1 MERRRVVVTGLG
13 TVNPLGH
20 DVANTWEAVK
30 AGKSGI
36 DRITVFDTE
45 DFAAKIAGEVKKF
58 DPSVWMERKEAR
70 KLARFTQFAM
80 AGSAQAMED
89 SGLDKGGAD
98 PERVGVI
105 LGNGIGGY
113 EVTEEGIRQLALK
126 GPRGVAPMTIPKMI
140 INEGPAN
147 VAIKYGLL
155 GPCYAL
161 VTACAS
167 ATDAI
172 GAALNAIRYGQIDV
186 AVTGG
191 MEAAIT
197 PFGIAGFIKLTALS
211 TQNNDN
217 PQIASRPFDKDRD
230 GFIMGEGAGI
240 LILEEL
246 THALDR
252 GAKIY
257 GEVAGYGMSCDAYHL
272 TSPDVEGNGPARS
285 MKWALQ
291 DAGMDPSEIDYFN
304 AHGTSTPTNDP
315 LETMAIKKAFGDHA
329 YKMPISSTKSMT
341 AHMVGGAGGME
352 AIISLMAMRD
362 GFIPPTINLDNPDER
377 CDLDYVPKVGR
388 KADLRAV
395 MSDSL
400 GFGGH
405 NGSLVFKKF
414 EE

>member
-13 TVNPLGH
+13 TVNPLAH
-20 DVANTWEAVK
+20 DVANTWEAIR
-30 AGKSGI
+30 AGKSGVAN
-36 DRITVFDTE
+36 ITAFDTE
-45 DFAAKIAGEVKKF
+45 EYASKVAGEVKNF
-58 DPSVWMERKEAR
+58 DPSVWMDRKEAR
-70 KLARFTQFAM
+70 KMGRFTQFAM
-80 AGSAQAMED
+80 AGATQALED
-89 SGLDKGGAD
+89 AGLDKGGAD

-113 EVTEEGIRQLALK
+113 EVTEEGVRQLAAK

-147 VAIKYGLL
+147 ISIKYGFY
-155 GPCYAL
+155 GPCYCI
-161 VTACAS
+161 VTACTS

-172 GAALNAIRYGQIDV
+172 GAALNAIRWGQVDV

-191 MEAAIT
+191 MEAALT
-197 PFGIAGFIKLTALS
+197 PFGIAGFVKLTALS
-211 TQNNDN
+211 SNFNDD
-217 PQIASRPFDKDRD
+217 PTKASRPFDKNRD
-230 GFIMGEGAGI
+230 GFVMAEGSGI

-246 THALDR
+246 HHALDR

-272 TSPDVEGNGPARS
+272 TSPDAEGNGPARA
-285 MKWALQ
+285 MRWAMQ
-291 DAGMDPSEIDYFN
+291 DAGIEPSQVDYLN

-315 LETMAIKKAFGDHA
+315 LETLAIKKAFGEYA

-352 AIISLMAMRD
+352 AIISLLAIRD
-362 GFIPPTINLDNPDER
+362 GFIPPTINLDEPDEK
-377 CDLDYVPKVGR
+377 CDLDYVPNVGR
-388 KADLRAV
+388 KADLKTV
-395 MSDSL
+395 MSDNL

-405 NGSLVFKKF
+405 NGALVFKKF

>member
-1 MERRRVVVTGLG
+1 MKGRRVVVTGLG
-13 TVNPLGH
+13 TVNPLAH
-20 DVANTWEAVK
+20 DVANTWEAIK

-36 DRITVFDTE
+36 ASITAFDTE
-45 DFAAKIAGEVKKF
+45 EYASKVAGEVKNF
-58 DPSVWMERKEAR
+58 DPSVWMEKKEAR

-80 AGSAQAMED
+80 AGSAEALED
-89 SGLDKGGAD
+89 AGLDKGGVD

-126 GPRGVAPMTIPKMI
+126 GPRGVAPMTVPKMI

-147 VAIKYGLL
+147 VAIKYGFL

-172 GAALNAIRYGQIDV
+172 GSALNAIRYGQVDV

-197 PFGIAGFIKLTALS
+197 PFGIAGFVKLTALS
-211 TQNNDN
+211 TQYNDN
-217 PQIASRPFDKDRD
+217 PSAASRPFDKDRD
-230 GFIMGEGAGI
+230 GFVMGEGSGI

-272 TSPDVEGNGPARS
+272 TSPDVEGNGPARA

-352 AIISLMAMRD
+352 SIICLLALRD
-362 GFIPPTINLDNPDER
+362 GFLPPTINLDNPDER
-377 CDLDYVPKVGR
+377 CDLDYVPNVGR
-388 KADLRAV
+388 KANLRVV
-395 MSDSL
+395 MSESL

-405 NGSLVFKKF
+405 NGSLIFKKL

>member
-13 TVNPLGH
+13 TVNPLAH
-20 DVANTWEAVK
+20 DVANTWEAIK

-36 DRITVFDTE
+36 TRISTFDTE
-45 DFAAKIAGEVKKF
+45 EYASKIAGEVKNF
-58 DPSVWMERKEAR
+58 DPTVWMDRKEAR
-70 KLARFTQFAM
+70 KQGRFTQFAV
-80 AGSAQAMED
+80 AGAAQALED
-89 SGLDKGGAD
+89 AGLDRGGVD

-113 EVTEEGIRQLALK
+113 EVTEEGVRQLAARGPK
-126 GPRGVAPMTIPKMI
+126 GVSPMTVPKMI
-140 INEGPAN
+140 LNEGPAN
-147 VAIKYGLL
+147 VAIKYGFH
-155 GPCYAL
+155 GPCYCV

-167 ATDAI
+167 ATDSI
-172 GAALNAIRYGQIDV
+172 GTSLNAIRYGQIDV

-191 MEAAIT
+191 MEAAVT
-197 PFGIAGFIKLTALS
+197 PFGIAGFVQLTALS
-211 TQNNDN
+211 TKYNDN
-217 PQIASRPFDKDRD
+217 PTAASRPFDKDRD
-230 GFIMGEGAGI
+230 GFVMAEGSGI

-257 GEVAGYGMSCDAYHL
+257 GEVAGYGITCDAYHL
-272 TSPDVEGNGPARS
+272 TSPDAEGNGPARS
-285 MKWALQ
+285 MILALQ
-291 DAGMDPSEIDYFN
+291 DAGMEPSEIDYLN

-352 AIISLMAMRD
+352 AIISLLALRD
-362 GFIPPTINLDNPDER
+362 GFLPPTINLDNPDER
-377 CDLDYVPKVGR
+377 CDLDYVPNVGR

-395 MSDSL
+395 LSDNL

-405 NGSLVFKKF
+405 NGSLIFKKF

>member
-20 DVANTWEAVK
+20 DVANTWEAIK

-36 DRITVFDTE
+36 APITAFDTE
-45 DFAAKIAGEVKKF
+45 EYSCKIAGEVKNF
-58 DPSVWMERKEAR
+58 DPTVWMEKKEVR

-89 SGLDKGGAD
+89 AGLDKGGVD
-98 PERVGVI
+98 PERAGVI

-113 EVTEEGIRQLALK
+113 EVTEEGVRQLAAK
-126 GPRGVAPMTIPKMI
+126 GPRGVPPMTVPKMI

-147 VAIKYGLL
+147 VAIKYGFY
-155 GPCYAL
+155 GPCYVV
-161 VTACAS
+161 VTACTS

-172 GAALNAIRYGQIDV
+172 GSALNAIRYGQIDV
-186 AVTGG
+186 AITGG
-191 MEAAIT
+191 MEAAVT

-211 TQNNDN
+211 TKYNDT
-217 PQIASRPFDKDRD
+217 PAKASRPFDKDRD
-230 GFIMGEGAGI
+230 GFVMAEGAGI

-246 THALDR
+246 RHALDR

-272 TSPDVEGNGPARS
+272 TSPDVEGNGPARA
-285 MKWALQ
+285 MKWAVQ
-291 DAGMDPSEIDYFN
+291 DAGMEPSEIDYLN

-329 YKMPISSTKSMT
+329 YKMAISSTKSMT

-352 AIISLMAMRD
+352 AIISLLALRD
-362 GFIPPTINLDNPDER
+362 GFLPPTINLDNPDER

-388 KADLRAV
+388 KADLRAYTQ
-395 MSDSL
+395 
-400 GFGGH
+400 
-405 NGSLVFKKF
+405 
-414 EE
+414 